1 MNDISGS
8 TAALL
13 AHNSAFIPGGV
24 SSINRIIDPPIA
36 FAKAEGAYLWDI
48 DGKRYVDCH
57 AAFAPFLLGHNFTPI
72 NEAVINV
79 LRNGESLFGAGPSRL
94 EGHLAQLLCQN
105 IAAVDKVCLLNT
117 GSEATALAIRLSR
130 AVTGRQHII
139 VIQGG
144 YNGNHDEV
152 ACNVFNTLS
161 EIGPRARQENIR
173 CARLERAPQCSSSI
187 WCMPSISTISNRCNI
202 YADAIR

>member
-1 MNDISGS
+1 MNDISDS

-48 DGKRYVDCH
+48 DGKRYVDYH
-57 AAFAPFLLGHNFTPI
+57 AAFAPFLLGHNFAPV

-105 IAAVDKVCLLNT
+105 IAAVEKVCLLNT
-117 GSEATALAIRLSR
+117 GSEATALAICLLYTSR
-130 AVTGRQHII
+130 CV
-139 VIQGG
+139 
-144 YNGNHDEV
+144 
-152 ACNVFNTLS
+152 
-161 EIGPRARQENIR
+161 
-173 CARLERAPQCSSSI
+173 
-187 WCMPSISTISNRCNI
+187 
-202 YADAIR
+202 